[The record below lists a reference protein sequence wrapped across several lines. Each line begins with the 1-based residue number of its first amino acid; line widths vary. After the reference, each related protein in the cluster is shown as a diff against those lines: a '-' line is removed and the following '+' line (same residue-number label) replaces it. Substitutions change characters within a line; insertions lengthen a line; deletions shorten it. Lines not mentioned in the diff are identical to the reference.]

1 MRLAALVSGGK
12 DSILS
17 ARLAEKMG
25 HEVPCLVTMR
35 SENLDSYMFHTVN
48 IDATRLQAEAWD
60 KRWVEARTAGE
71 KEKEIEDLNSIISEL
86 EVEGVISGAIS
97 SSYQRD
103 RVDRVC
109 RELGLAHFSPLWG
122 RDRVELLMQVLG
134 EGMEVIITA
143 VAAHGLDESWL
154 GRALNPETVGQLL
167 RLRKEW
173 GVDPCG
179 EGGEYESLV
188 LDTPWFRKRIVVSKV
203 EKTWDGVS
211 GRYVIKEA
219 HLREKRSG
227 S

>member
-1 MRLAALVSGGK
+1 MRLAALFSGGK
-12 DSILS
+12 DSVLS

-35 SENLDSYMFHTVN
+35 SENPDSYMFHTVN
-48 IDATRLQAEAWD
+48 IDATKLLAEAWG

-71 KEKEIEDLNSIISEL
+71 KEREIEDLKSVL
-86 EVEGVISGAIS
+86 AGLDMDGVVSGAIAS
-97 SSYQRD
+97 NYQRD

-109 RELGLAHFSPLWG
+109 RDLGLTHVSPLWG
-122 RDRVELLMQVLG
+122 RDRAELLMQVID

-154 GRALNPETVGQLL
+154 GKALNLETVSQLL
-167 RLRKEW
+167 RLRKDY

-188 LDTPWFRKRIVVSKV
+188 VDAPWFRKTVVVSKV
-203 EKTWDGVS
+203 EKTWDGLS
-211 GRYVIKEA
+211 GRYMIKEA
-219 HLREKRSG
+219 RLRVKRSG

>member
-1 MRLAALVSGGK
+1 MRLAALFSGGK
-12 DSILS
+12 DSVLS
-17 ARLAEKMG
+17 ARLAEKNG

-48 IDATRLQAEAWD
+48 IDATRLQAEAWG

-71 KEKEIEDLNSIISEL
+71 KEREIEDLKPVL
-86 EVEGVISGAIS
+86 ARLDMDGVVSGAIA

-109 RELGLAHFSPLWG
+109 RELGLTHVSPLWG
-122 RDRVELLMQVLG
+122 RDRAELLMQIID

-154 GRALNPETVGQLL
+154 GKELNLETVSQLL
-167 RLRKEW
+167 RLRKDY

-188 LDTPWFRKRIVVSKV
+188 VDAPWFRKKMVVSKV
-203 EKTWDGVS
+203 EKIWDGLS

-219 HLREKRSG
+219 RLREKRSG

>member
-1 MRLAALVSGGK
+1 MRLAALFSGGK
-12 DSILS
+12 DSVLS
-17 ARLAEKMG
+17 ARLAEKNG

-48 IDATRLQAEAWD
+48 IDATRLQAEAWG

-71 KEKEIEDLNSIISEL
+71 KEREIEDMKPVLARL
-86 EVEGVISGAIS
+86 DVDGVVSGAIA

-109 RELGLAHFSPLWG
+109 RELGLTHVSPLWG
-122 RDRVELLMQVLG
+122 RDRAELLMQIID

-154 GRALNPETVGQLL
+154 GKELNLETVSQLL
-167 RLRKEW
+167 RLRKDY

-188 LDTPWFRKRIVVSKV
+188 VDAPWFRKKMVVSKV
-203 EKTWDGVS
+203 EKIWDGLS

-219 HLREKRSG
+219 RLREKRSG

>member
-1 MRLAALVSGGK
+1 MRLAALFSGGK
-12 DSILS
+12 DSVLS
-17 ARLAEKMG
+17 ARLAEKNG

-48 IDATRLQAEAWD
+48 IDATRLQAEAWG

-71 KEKEIEDLNSIISEL
+71 KEREIEDLKPVL
-86 EVEGVISGAIS
+86 ARLDVDGVVSGAIA

-109 RELGLAHFSPLWG
+109 RELGLTHVSPLWG
-122 RDRVELLMQVLG
+122 RDRAELLMQIID

-154 GRALNPETVGQLL
+154 GKELNLETVSQLL
-167 RLRKEW
+167 RLRKDY

-188 LDTPWFRKRIVVSKV
+188 VDAPWFRKKMVVSKV
-203 EKTWDGVS
+203 EKIWDGLS

-219 HLREKRSG
+219 RLREKRSG

>member
-1 MRLAALVSGGK
+1 MRLAALFSGGK
-12 DSILS
+12 DSVLS
-17 ARLAEKMG
+17 ARLAEEMG

-35 SENLDSYMFHTVN
+35 SENPDSYMFHTVN
-48 IDATRLQAEAWD
+48 IDATRLLAEAWG

-71 KEKEIEDLNSIISEL
+71 KEREIEDLKSVL
-86 EVEGVISGAIS
+86 AGLDVEGVVSGAIAS
-97 SSYQRD
+97 NYQRD

-109 RELGLAHFSPLWG
+109 RKLGLTHVSPLWD
-122 RDRVELLMQVLG
+122 RDRAELLMQVLN

-154 GRALNPETVGQLL
+154 GRELNMEAVSQLL
-167 RLRKEW
+167 RLRKDY

-188 LDTPWFRKRIVVSKV
+188 VDAPWFRKKMVVSKA
-203 EKTWDGVS
+203 EKTWDGLS

-219 HLREKRSG
+219 RLREKRSG